1 MAQNVSD
8 ENISQAKTIYRG
20 EAEVDSVCA
29 GNILITYILL
39 PSHIYFIIQTIY
51 LLTQTVD
58 RQILLL
64 FLVDVDKMLGQF
76 VNIRTAGQ

>member
-39 PSHIYFIIQTIY
+39 PSHIYFIIQTI
-51 LLTQTVD
+51 Q
-58 RQILLL
+58 
-64 FLVDVDKMLGQF
+64 
-76 VNIRTAGQ
+76 